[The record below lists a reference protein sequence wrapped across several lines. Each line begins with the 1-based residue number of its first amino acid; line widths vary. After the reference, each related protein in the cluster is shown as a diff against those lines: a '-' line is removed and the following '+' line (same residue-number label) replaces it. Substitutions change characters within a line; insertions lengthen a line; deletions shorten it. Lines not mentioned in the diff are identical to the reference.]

1 MLTEKHP
8 DIQIYCG
15 SIDRQLNE
23 NGYICLDLEMQEIVS
38 LVLNNKIATF
48 H

>member
-1 MLTEKHP
+1 MLAEKHP

-15 SIDRQLNE
+15 SIDRELNE
-23 NGYICLDLEMQEIVS
+23 MDIFCQDLVMQEIVS